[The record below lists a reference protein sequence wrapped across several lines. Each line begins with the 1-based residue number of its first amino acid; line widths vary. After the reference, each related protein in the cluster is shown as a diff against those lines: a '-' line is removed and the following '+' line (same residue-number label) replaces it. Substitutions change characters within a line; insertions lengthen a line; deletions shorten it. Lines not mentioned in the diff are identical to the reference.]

1 MTAFSLDALMSPFDA
16 LIVAHG
22 EPLSAEALKQAMA
35 HAQHTVVCDGALD
48 DFYARTQTAP
58 DTLIGDGDSVS
69 RDLCEKLGLQLIEV
83 AEQDTNDLTKAVF
96 WAKAQGWTRL
106 LIVGL
111 TGRREDHTL
120 ANISLLSY
128 YRRLALDVVALTP
141 YGVFI
146 PFTGEKALTLDV
158 GTQVSFFALDGRPM
172 SAHGVAYPFENRPFL
187 ELWEA
192 TLNEV
197 TATPM
202 RVKAEGSSL
211 LYIAFERKCHKMA

>member
-1 MTAFSLDALMSPFDA
+1 MNVFTLASMAPPFDA
-16 LIVAHG
+16 MIVAHG
-22 EPLSAEALKQAMA
+22 EPLPSDQLQGALK
-35 HAQHTVVCDGALD
+35 HATHTVVCDGALE
-48 DFYARTQTAP
+48 DFYERTHTTP

-69 RDLCEKLGLQLIEV
+69 PALCKRLGLTLIKV
-83 AEQDTNDLTKAVF
+83 AEQDTNDLTKAVL

-106 LIVGL
+106 LLVGL

-128 YRRLALDVVALTP
+128 YRRLGLDVVALTP

-146 PFTGEKALTLDV
+146 PFTGEKTLNLPQ
-158 GTQVSFFALDGRPM
+158 GTQLSFFALEGLPM
-172 SAHGVAYPFENRPFL
+172 SATGVAYPFENRTFL

-197 TATPM
+197 TEPTVT
-202 RVKAEGSSL
+202 VKAEGAAL
-211 LYIAFERKCHKMA
+211 LYIAFERKD